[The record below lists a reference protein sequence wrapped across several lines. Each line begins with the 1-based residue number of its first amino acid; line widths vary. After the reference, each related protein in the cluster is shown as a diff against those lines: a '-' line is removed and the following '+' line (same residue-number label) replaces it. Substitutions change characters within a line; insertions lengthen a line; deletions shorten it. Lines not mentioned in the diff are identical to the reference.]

1 MSGIRRAR
9 DPRGGYSAW
18 VGSDRVNLHF
28 SALVPRRTE
37 PLASPAED
45 SISQGAK
52 GRGRPEGSVPS
63 AGHDGGVGDFHH
75 GGFHFGLHLQRCVF
89 PQRQQQRRPR
99 RCWAPRRGCWGLQ
112 PRSQA
117 DACGQA
123 GITCGSPSGLARLTD
138 DPGGSRRQRTPA
150 ARGSFA
156 PEMGPLA
163 RCLPPPGRPGT
174 AVSPLAE
181 LSRPATDS
189 VRSRLVETERLPLP
203 ESQASRLARGVWG
216 REGAERPGVSLGAQT
231 PSRAR
236 WSDRLLWAAT
246 RETVAVTIRTC

>member
-1 MSGIRRAR
+1 MRRAR

-28 SALVPRRTE
+28 SALAPRRTE
-37 PLASPAED
+37 PLASPTED
-45 SISQGAK
+45 SISQDAK

-112 PRSQA
+112 PWSQA

-123 GITCGSPSGLARLTD
+123 AITCGSPPRAGPIITD

-150 ARGSFA
+150 ARGPSPPRWAPSLGAFRRLAVPGRQSPVWQSF
-156 PEMGPLA
+156 
-163 RCLPPPGRPGT
+163 PGRPPT
-174 AVSPLAE
+174 VS
-181 LSRPATDS
+181 
-189 VRSRLVETERLPLP
+189 
-203 ESQASRLARGVWG
+203 GV
-216 REGAERPGVSLGAQT
+216 A
-231 PSRAR
+231 
-236 WSDRLLWAAT
+236 
-246 RETVAVTIRTC
+246 